1 MYELKFSLETLSP
14 VVISAGSNTTIMTKS
29 HDEISGSIIR
39 GVLASRY
46 VELKKLGN
54 TAHEDEDFRKLFYG
68 DLKFL
73 PATPELLGKR
83 SFILPLSLQS
93 GKKGTDTE
101 KDVQDLL
108 KVTKTPAGYKNLRGY
123 GISTGNK
130 IYKASVSKNIFMHM
144 SRSDEVERI
153 TGKSKLGHIYN
164 YEALEEGQTFC
175 GMILG
180 TKDDLEKIS
189 KALNLQKNSF
199 VAYLG
204 RSKFTQY
211 GKCRVTFDAIQKVE
225 PPKIDGAIY
234 LRLDSPLIP
243 AEDNFLSA
251 ADILKAEVVDAL
263 NESCGKEIFTA
274 GEIFS
279 AGVEVENFVVT
290 WTMKRPRVQALAAGT
305 VFELK
310 AAEKL
315 NKKDL
320 QTLGETIFE
329 GFGTRREEGFG
340 QVRIWKA
347 GQFELVAPK
356 DKNKPSKD
364 KNKPSKDKNKSSS
377 QIKLSD
383 ETIETAQKIL
393 LAKCLEQMRIYAN
406 EDGEKLSLQLKG
418 GNFTHFFSRLD
429 KILAIVDPKNFRAE
443 FKAQLE
449 LEINASKNTEESRG
463 STQFE
468 DNLNK
473 FTMANEQ
480 TFFNV
485 LTGKAELPYE
495 SRDLKKDLVR
505 DDEKRKALFKDIP
518 LNTKDYADAFCFEY
532 LRNYFRVARKA
543 AATAKGGGDR

>member
-54 TAHEDEDFRKLFYG
+54 TAHEDENFRKLFYG

-73 PATPELLGKR
+73 SATPELLGKR

-108 KVTKTPAGYKNLRGY
+108 KVPKTLAGYKNLRGY
-123 GISTGNK
+123 GITDGEK

-153 TGKSKLGHIYN
+153 TGKSELGHIYN

-189 KALNLQKNSF
+189 TALNLQKNSF

-225 PPKIDGAIY
+225 LPKIAGAIY

-243 AEDNFLSA
+243 AQDNFLSA

-263 NESCGKEIFTA
+263 NKSCGKEIFTA

-310 AAEKL
+310 AAETL
-315 NKKDL
+315 SQKDL
-320 QTLGETIFE
+320 QTLGEKIYE

-340 QVRIWKA
+340 QVRIWQA
-347 GQFELVAPK
+347 GQFKLDKPQ
-356 DKNKPSKD
+356 DKNKAAA
-364 KNKPSKDKNKSSS
+364 
-377 QIKLSD
+377 QIKLSAK
-383 ETIETAQKIL
+383 TIETAQGIL
-393 LAKCLEQMRIYAN
+393 LVKALEQMRIYAN
-406 EDGEKLSLQLKG
+406 EDGEKLRPQLKG
-418 GNFTHFFSRLD
+418 GNYTHFFSRLEN
-429 KILAIVDPKNFRAE
+429 ILASVDRKNFRAE
-443 FKAQLE
+443 FKARLE

-468 DNLNK
+468 DHLKK
-473 FTMANEQ
+473 FFMANEQ

-485 LTGKAELPYE
+485 LTGNAEMPYE

-505 DDEKRKALFKDIP
+505 DDEKRKALFKEIP
-518 LNTKDYADAFCFEY
+518 FNKKDYADEICLEY
-532 LRNYFRVARKA
+532 LKNYFRVARKA
-543 AATAKGGGDR
+543 AATAKGGR

>member
-39 GVLASRY
+39 GMLASRY

-54 TAHEDEDFRKLFYG
+54 AAHEDEDFRKLFYG

-73 PATPELLGKR
+73 PANPELLGKR
-83 SFILPLSLQS
+83 AFILPLSLQS

-108 KVTKTPAGYKNLRGY
+108 KVTKTPAGYKSLRGY
-123 GISTGNK
+123 GVNVGEK
-130 IYKASVSKNIFMHM
+130 IYKASVDKNIFMHM
-144 SRSDEVERI
+144 SRSDEKERI
-153 TGKSKLGHIYN
+153 TGKSELGHIYN
-164 YEALEEGQTFC
+164 YEAIEEGQTFG

-180 TKDDLEKIS
+180 TKDDLEKLS

-199 VAYLG
+199 VAYIG

-211 GKCRVTFDAIQKVE
+211 GKCRITFEEIKKIE
-225 PPKIDGAIY
+225 PPKIEGSIY

-243 AEDNFLSA
+243 TEDNFLGA

-263 NESCGKEIFTA
+263 NTACGKEIFTA

-279 AGVEVENFVVT
+279 AGVEVEYFVVT
-290 WTMKRPRVQALAAGT
+290 WGMKRPRVQALAAGT

-310 AAEKL
+310 AE
-315 NKKDL
+315 NFTKKDL
-320 QTLGETIFE
+320 DILGEKIYS

-340 QVRIWKA
+340 QVRIWQA
-347 GQFELVAPK
+347 GHFELDEP
-356 DKNKPSKD
+356 PE
-364 KNKPSKDKNKSSS
+364 NKSSV
-377 QIKLSD
+377 QIELSD
-383 ETIETAQKIL
+383 ETIKTAKKIL

-406 EDGEKLSLQLKG
+406 EDGKNENLRLQLIG
-418 GNFTHFFSRLD
+418 GNYTHFFSRLEN
-429 KILAIVDPKNFRAE
+429 ILSSVGKENFRAE
-443 FKAQLE
+443 FKARLE

-463 STQFE
+463 STQFK
-468 DNLNK
+468 DHLNK

-485 LTGKAELPYE
+485 LKGNAEMPYE
-495 SRDLKKDLVR
+495 SRDLKKDLVS

-518 LNTKDYADAFCFEY
+518 FNTKDYADEFCFEY
-532 LRNYFRVARKA
+532 LRNYFRFARKA